1 MVNKFKIRWLFLV
14 CALFMVISCESQ
26 RQRFT
31 SPPGYD
37 LSKPKR
43 YNMPDE
49 LREISGIA
57 FNKGMNDTLYAE
69 EDENGKVFHFKLG
82 DTRTRVTRF
91 GKKGDFEDISI
102 CNQYAILLRSDGVLF
117 TFPVSETSQRDAQQV
132 KVFEGLLAN
141 GEYEGLASESSGKIF
156 VLCKHCG
163 DEKTNKWGGGFI
175 LQMDAS
181 GNLTRSGEFEINVK
195 EIDAI
200 AGTRKINFHPSALT
214 QNPRTREWWLLSA
227 TNHMLV
233 ITDEVWKVKAVHLLD
248 PSIFP
253 QPEGMA
259 FDNDQNLYISNE
271 RGQTAAATVL
281 VFSWQN
287 K

>member
-117 TFPVSETSQRDAQQV
+117 TFPVSETSRRDAQQV

-156 VLCKHCG
+156 VLCKHCS

-214 QNPRTREWWLLSA
+214 QNLRTREWWLLSA